1 MVIILAVNGASYCGT
16 LKNMIMVLAIE
27 DASYCGIFKSVRVS
41 LNKIS
46 FTCEKARLKI
56 KRYYNE
62 GNRGVL
68 FWKELIFHV
77 VQWQIEVNMIV
88 SNY

>member
-1 MVIILAVNGASYCGT
+1 M
-16 LKNMIMVLAIE
+16 MVLAIWKG
-27 DASYCGIFKSVRVS
+27 ASCYGIFKSVRVS

-46 FTCEKARLKI
+46 FACEKGRLKI
-56 KRYYNE
+56 KRYCSK

-77 VQWQIEVNMIV
+77 AQSQTEINMMA
-88 SNY
+88 SDY

>member
-16 LKNMIMVLAIE
+16 LKNMMMVLAIE
-27 DASYCGIFKSVRVS
+27 DASYCGIFKSVRVH
-41 LNKIS
+41 
-46 FTCEKARLKI
+46 FRFQFACEKARLKI
-56 KRYYNE
+56 KRYHNE

>member
-1 MVIILAVNGASYCGT
+1 
-16 LKNMIMVLAIE
+16 MVLAIK